1 MELRP
6 FNHLC
11 KKNSKTEEKMA
22 IERISV
28 IGVPVD
34 ICTPDKLEDEI
45 LELLLKPGTKQ
56 IVFLNI
62 WDLLK
67 ARKRKGDFAECIKS
81 ADLILPISKS
91 ILKGAKFLK
100 RNIPHRYNPFE
111 CVIQIL
117 SILDAHFK
125 TLYLFGSN
133 KKTLQQA
140 ESNLHDTFTNLRIVG
155 RYVGYY
161 P

>member
-1 MELRP
+1 
-6 FNHLC
+6 
-11 KKNSKTEEKMA
+11 MA

-100 RNIPHRYNPFE
+100 KNIPYRYNPFTA
-111 CVIQIL
+111 VIQIL
-117 SILDAHFK
+117 SIMDSHYK
-125 TLYLFGSN
+125 SLYMLGSHQ
-133 KKTLQQA
+133 KTLQTS
-140 ESNLHDTFTNLRIVG
+140 ERNVRRTFPNLKIVG
-155 RYVGYY
+155 RYVSKNYRK
-161 P
+161 